1 MFFLLVMAVGG
12 NMARWHRILL
22 CLLLLLGLQGQL
34 KAETLK
40 IFGDEDYAPVIHLK
54 DGNPIGFIVDILRR
68 AEAETGDQYEI
79 ELLPWK
85 RAYEL
90 SRMGSGGLLGVSLTS
105 ERAEIFDFS
114 MPVFDDDIH
123 VVTLKSSL
131 FTFTQLPDLK
141 GKTLGGVV
149 GASYG
154 EEVDQAIA
162 SGLFTV
168 ERDIG
173 VTNRMRKLIRRRLD
187 GALVGNGK
195 PGFEAVLNSHPELV
209 AERASLVWSPTPLA
223 RDRLYLAFPKS
234 MNKKAALERFNT
246 ALIKVSEPK

>member
-1 MFFLLVMAVGG
+1 
-12 NMARWHRILL
+12 MARWHRVLVWGLL
-22 CLLLLLGLQGQL
+22 ILGLHGPLQ
-34 KAETLK
+34 ADTLK

-54 DGNPIGFIVDILRR
+54 DGKPVGFMVEILRK
-68 AEAETGDQYEI
+68 AEALTGDKYVV

-90 SRMGSGGLLGVSLTS
+90 SRSGEGGLLGVSLTT

-123 VVTLKSSL
+123 VVTLKSRI
-131 FTFTQLPDLK
+131 FNVTQLGDLQ
-141 GKTLGGVV
+141 GKTLGGVT

-154 EEVDQAIA
+154 DEVDRAIA

-173 VTNRMRKLIRRRLD
+173 VTSRMRKLMRGRLD
-187 GALVGNGK
+187 GALVGNGR
-195 PGFEAVLNSHPELV
+195 PGFDAVMNSHPELV
-209 AERASLVWSPTPLA
+209 AQRATFVWLPTPIA

-234 MNKKAALERFNT
+234 MNRKSALERFDA
-246 ALIKVSEPK
+246 ALNKVLESER